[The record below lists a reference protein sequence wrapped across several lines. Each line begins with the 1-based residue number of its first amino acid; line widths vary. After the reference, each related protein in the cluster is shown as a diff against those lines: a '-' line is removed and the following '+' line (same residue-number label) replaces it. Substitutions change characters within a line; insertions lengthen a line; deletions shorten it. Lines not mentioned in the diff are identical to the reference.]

1 MNSTSAKILFLFKI
15 LLKSVKV
22 CSCSQ
27 NRTVF
32 ARDQRVNTFRN
43 ETCAELGLDSS
54 LCRNVNIAIKA
65 QGKDQVFSL
74 CRYVHAVM
82 LLLCHYVRMF
92 TVLQTQ
98 RPSYVVMFMWL
109 CRYCELGL
117 SENLSL
123 RI

>member
-1 MNSTSAKILFLFKI
+1 

-32 ARDQRVNTFRN
+32 ARDQRVNIFRN

-65 QGKDQVFSL
+65 QGKDQVISLSLCSCCYVAPMPLCQDVHSTANTTTFL
-74 CRYVHAVM
+74 CRYV
-82 LLLCHYVRMF
+82 
-92 TVLQTQ
+92 
-98 RPSYVVMFMWL
+98 YVVM
-109 CRYCELGL
+109 
-117 SENLSL
+117 SL
-123 RI
+123 L